1 MVLTYTGI
9 VEDLIQTNIQWLNC
23 TILEWNISFLLNV
36 WNWNENITEMKW
48 NEKNNAC
55 EPVTSIIIS

>member
-9 VEDLIQTNIQWLNC
+9 VEDLTQTNIQWLNC
-23 TILEWNISFLLNV
+23 TILEWNINFLLNV